1 MNNKKLKININRLRI
16 YQKISIHRQI
26 LHKSLNILEF
36 QNLQPEIFLLAKLE
50 LDKNQ
55 RIVGNLKYKYKTRE
69 KLIIL
74 KNKYHKEQAGLLIKP
89 KQWKDKI
96 VCIIL

>member
-1 MNNKKLKININRLRI
+1 
-16 YQKISIHRQI
+16 
-26 LHKSLNILEF
+26 
-36 QNLQPEIFLLAKLE
+36 LAKLE
-50 LDKNQ
+50 QDKNQ
-55 RIVGNLKYKYKTRE
+55 HIVGNLKYKYKTRE